1 MTQPGQPGDIGP
13 VPSDQTWA
21 HSSWAARVSLGA
33 HREIT
38 AYRHLDVWLIE
49 VGSELRVPGD
59 AIDLA
64 IQLALAESP
73 RGVVCSV
80 VDAAVLASADL
91 EQLGRTGRHVQS
103 WPGAPLLL
111 VCPDDARW
119 AELGNQP
126 EARFLQRSSALLHAW
141 SQLRALLPGRHVR
154 LSLTPDARAAR
165 TARRF
170 LSSTC
175 EEWATPQHLSSG
187 PIVLSEL
194 VTNAVEHTG
203 GPVDVHLAEHDG
215 ELRIGV
221 RDHADAPPVTRVDDP
236 TSTGGRGLR
245 IVQSLSRATG
255 ALPASGGGKLVWAV
269 LATDPVTAPA

>member
-1 MTQPGQPGDIGP
+1 MTQPGRPGDIGP
-13 VPSDQTWA
+13 VPPEQTWA
-21 HSSWAARVSLGA
+21 HSSWAARVALGA

-38 AYRHLDVWLIE
+38 AYRYQDVWLIE
-49 VGSELRVPGD
+49 VNGELPVPGD

-80 VDAAVLASADL
+80 VDASELPSADL

-103 WPGAPLLL
+103 WPGAPVLL

-119 AELGNQP
+119 AELGRQP
-126 EARFLQRSSALLHAW
+126 EARFLQRSSSLLHAW

-154 LSLTPDARAAR
+154 MSLAPDARAAR

-175 EEWATPQHLSSG
+175 EDWAAPHHLSSG

-194 VTNAVEHTG
+194 VTNAVEHTS

-221 RDHADAPPVTRVDDP
+221 RDRGDEPPVTRADDP
-236 TSTGGRGLR
+236 DGTSGRGLR

-255 ALPASGGGKLVWAV
+255 TLPASGGGKLVWAV
-269 LATDPVTAPA
+269 LAAEPVTASA